1 MGRYNFNQRTRDG
14 YEISPEQAARW
25 LERNDNNRNVNVAK
39 VKKMAKDMREG
50 HWDTTHQGIAIAS
63 DGTLVDGQHRLL
75 AIVESGVTVRMN
87 VTFNAAKSQHI
98 DSGNIRSMANR
109 VQMSEYDMS
118 WTNNTILSA
127 ANLIGRVFAGSN
139 HHVKRGTQY
148 ARFAFFRT
156 ANRLNQ
162 YYKTATGQRV
172 AKRVNNGDFPYNVYD
187 ADGGIVKPE
196 TKKTKKAV

>member
-14 YEISPEQAARW
+14 YEISPEQAAKW

-127 ANLIGRVFAGSN
+127 AN
-139 HHVKRGTQY
+139 
-148 ARFAFFRT
+148 
-156 ANRLNQ
+156 RLNQ

-187 ADGGIVKPE
+187 ANGGIVKPE